1 MVEINQVYNS
11 HFLLWQPSN
20 PDFPDGWVRKGGDTQ
35 TKWEWVGP
43 SEGPRAIKIVH
54 PSGPRAGIILENSVV
69 IPAGEH
75 QRWEIG
81 ATIQSDIAEIPC
93 YIKVYLGAVAV
104 NQYLF
109 STQSGLVPEEYTWV
123 FSTSVGVT
131 GILVEVGIVGEGVIN
146 IHQIQG
152 SRLYPKRALRL
163 DEKGEIYVH
172 HVDSIGKIESPV
184 SVRLISPLPI
194 PVEVITPIKAD
205 LRDLTPS
212 RDGVRIY
219 GSNGNPID
227 STLEGLVRIKVA
239 GRKYIQSSET
249 VTTSNFFVASMP
261 KDVSEVS
268 VYSYAVHNIG
278 TKVILGQLQI
288 SPDGA
293 IWTADGLEIDIL
305 PGALEVLAPNHF
317 LRYVRL
323 IYRSE
328 SPNTLMVW
336 FQAQI

>member
-109 STQSGLVPEEYTWV
+109 STQSSLVPEEYTFV
-123 FSTSVGVT
+123 FSTPAGVT
-131 GILVEVGIVGEGVIN
+131 GILVEVGIVGEGI
-146 IHQIQG
+146 ISIYQIQG

-184 SVRLISPLPI
+184 SVRLVSPLPI
-194 PVEVITPIKAD
+194 PVEVITPITAD
-205 LRDLTPS
+205 LRDLTPT

-249 VTTSNFFVASMP
+249 VNTTNFFVASMP

-268 VYSYAVHNIG
+268 VYSYGAHNTG
-278 TKVILGQLQI
+278 TEVISVQLQI
-288 SPDGA
+288 SPDGS
-293 IWTADGLEIDIL
+293 IWTADGLELDIQ
-305 PGALEVLAPNHF
+305 PGVLEVFAPNHF
-317 LRYVRL
+317 LRFVRL
-323 IYRSE
+323 IYRAQ
-328 SPNTLMVW
+328 SPSTLMVW